1 MQDFL
6 RILKN
11 FLLAL
16 NTPFFSY
23 LSALPR
29 SAQISEKSR
38 KYKICRG
45 YLPVL
50 SVVPQPAFLPSFQM
64 PAAPSS
70 TPGSCCFPAGQ
81 SRAPSSLAVSSG
93 FQLIGKTAVRKS
105 SETDIPQMQQC
116 SPRDAAR
123 RGFRGGQSIAP
134 RAEVPQYPYV
144 NRRLVEFL
152 PPYYSSAP
160 SQSFNS
166 ICFPKAEAYFCKT
179 TSVGTLFPLSSRCQ
193 IRRQNSCNVRH
204 LLLGHPLPLSLFHQL
219 PDQLTGLLQ
228 RPFLNVFR
236 ISGQTLFPHFFFFFV
251 IRSIIPKIVGH

>member
-64 PAAPSS
+64 PAASSS

-81 SRAPSSLAVSSG
+81 SRAPSSARRFVRFSVDR
-93 FQLIGKTAVRKS
+93 KTAVRKS
-105 SETDIPQMQQC
+105 SETDIPQMQSQRC
-116 SPRDAAR
+116 CASWFSWRT
-123 RGFRGGQSIAP
+123 
-134 RAEVPQYPYV
+134 V
-144 NRRLVEFL
+144 N
-152 PPYYSSAP
+152 SSACG
-160 SQSFNS
+160 SSS
-166 ICFPKAEAYFCKT
+166 I
-179 TSVGTLFPLSSRCQ
+179 
-193 IRRQNSCNVRH
+193 
-204 LLLGHPLPLSLFHQL
+204 SLC
-219 PDQLTGLLQ
+219 
-228 RPFLNVFR
+228 RPA
-236 ISGQTLFPHFFFFFV
+236 IG
-251 IRSIIPKIVGH
+251 

>member
-1 MQDFL
+1 M
-6 RILKN
+6 
-11 FLLAL
+11 
-16 NTPFFSY
+16 
-23 LSALPR
+23 LPR

-70 TPGSCCFPAGQ
+70 TPEA
-81 SRAPSSLAVSSG
+81 LAV
-93 FQLIGKTAVRKS
+93 FPPVNPELLRQLAVFVRFSVDRKTAVRKS

-152 PPYYSSAP
+152 PHTIPPPRRKALTRYV
-160 SQSFNS
+160 
-166 ICFPKAEAYFCKT
+166 FPKAEAYFCKT
-179 TSVGTLFPLSSRCQ
+179 TSVGTLFPLSSRARFEGK
-193 IRRQNSCNVRH
+193 IPVMSATSCWVIPCRC
-204 LLLGHPLPLSLFHQL
+204 LSS
-219 PDQLTGLLQ
+219 TSC
-228 RPFLNVFR
+228 R
-236 ISGQTLFPHFFFFFV
+236 ISSQDCSNVLF
-251 IRSIIPKIVGH
+251 

>member
-11 FLLAL
+11 FLPAL

-81 SRAPSSLAVSSG
+81 SRAPSSARRFVRFSVDR
-93 FQLIGKTAVRKS
+93 KTAVRKS

-134 RAEVPQYPYV
+134 RAEVPQYPYAD
-144 NRRLVEFL
+144 RRSVE
-152 PPYYSSAP
+152 
-160 SQSFNS
+160 
-166 ICFPKAEAYFCKT
+166 
-179 TSVGTLFPLSSRCQ
+179 
-193 IRRQNSCNVRH
+193 
-204 LLLGHPLPLSLFHQL
+204 SL
-219 PDQLTGLLQ
+219 
-228 RPFLNVFR
+228 
-236 ISGQTLFPHFFFFFV
+236 PHFIPPPRRKALTRYVFPTRRHISAKQPVSELFFHSPDAPDSKAKFL
-251 IRSIIPKIVGH
+251 

>member
-11 FLLAL
+11 FLPAL

-23 LSALPR
+23 LSVLPR

-50 SVVPQPAFLPSFQM
+50 SAVSQPAFLPSFQM

-70 TPGSCCFPAGQ
+70 TPGFCCFPAGQ
-81 SRAPSSLAVSSG
+81 SRAPSSARRFVRFSVDR
-93 FQLIGKTAVRKS
+93 KTAVRKS

-134 RAEVPQYPYV
+134 RAEVPQYPYAD
-144 NRRLVEFL
+144 
-152 PPYYSSAP
+152 PA
-160 SQSFNS
+160 
-166 ICFPKAEAYFCKT
+166 I
-179 TSVGTLFPLSSRCQ
+179 G
-193 IRRQNSCNVRH
+193 
-204 LLLGHPLPLSLFHQL
+204 
-219 PDQLTGLLQ
+219 
-228 RPFLNVFR
+228 
-236 ISGQTLFPHFFFFFV
+236 
-251 IRSIIPKIVGH
+251 